1 MGKYFGDDGYRG
13 EVNLTINPV
22 FLYKIGRFL
31 GWRCKN
37 NLGQYTDV
45 LPRIVIGIDTRRSS
59 KMLES
64 AVAAGITAS
73 GTDVYLL
80 DIIST
85 PAVAYITKN
94 HNFYYGVMITAS
106 HNPYFDNGIKIFT
119 TDGEKADE
127 SLLLQIEEYIDR
139 ESDAFDNEDI
149 TPFAR
154 RDEIGRVI
162 PYEAGPKAYKEFLLS
177 KISAQSPLKVALD
190 CSNGVSSLYAREIF
204 SNAAPACRIINDSP
218 NGVNINLDCG
228 ATHIECLRAF
238 MRENDMDIG
247 FAFDGDADRCIVV
260 DEAGEVLDGDQLLYV
275 LARYLDANNRLKGN
289 TVVGTLMTNIGLVHS
304 LKKVG
309 INCELTAVG
318 DRAVYQY
325 MKKHDYALGGENV
338 GHIIFKDYATTGDGI
353 LSAIMILNV
362 LSSTKKKLSS
372 IAGEMKKY
380 PHVCRNVIT
389 KYKREVVENMCVKR
403 EVERVKSAMGE
414 KGRVVLRPS
423 GIEDIVRVMVE
434 HESQEL
440 CDQYAAEIEAVCVDT
455 IKIIQQND

>member
-177 KISAQSPLKVALD
+177 KISAQSP
-190 CSNGVSSLYAREIF
+190 
-204 SNAAPACRIINDSP
+204 
-218 NGVNINLDCG
+218 
-228 ATHIECLRAF
+228 
-238 MRENDMDIG
+238 
-247 FAFDGDADRCIVV
+247 
-260 DEAGEVLDGDQLLYV
+260 
-275 LARYLDANNRLKGN
+275 
-289 TVVGTLMTNIGLVHS
+289 
-304 LKKVG
+304 
-309 INCELTAVG
+309 
-318 DRAVYQY
+318 
-325 MKKHDYALGGENV
+325 
-338 GHIIFKDYATTGDGI
+338 
-353 LSAIMILNV
+353 
-362 LSSTKKKLSS
+362 
-372 IAGEMKKY
+372 
-380 PHVCRNVIT
+380 
-389 KYKREVVENMCVKR
+389 
-403 EVERVKSAMGE
+403 
-414 KGRVVLRPS
+414 
-423 GIEDIVRVMVE
+423 
-434 HESQEL
+434 
-440 CDQYAAEIEAVCVDT
+440 
-455 IKIIQQND
+455 